1 MDTPHGPVWLTEG
14 QPFPDPAVAPAEG
27 ILALGGDLK
36 EERLLDAYRRGIFPW
51 YESGQPILWWSPDP
65 RYILLPAALHVGR
78 SLTQRIRSGR
88 FEVRYDTVFSRVIG
102 ACSNIRRKGEHGTWI
117 TSAMI
122 KAYERLFD
130 LGYAHSIESWRDG
143 ILVGGLYGVSL
154 GAAFFGES
162 MFAHESDASKVAF
175 VHLVERLSGWG
186 FSLIDCQMQ
195 TDHLGRFGAR
205 DIPRPE
211 FLRRLE
217 TSLRA
222 ETRRGSWG

>member
-27 ILALGGDLK
+27 ILALGGDLG
-36 EERLLDAYRRGIFPW
+36 EERLLDAYRHGIFPW

-65 RYILLPAALHVGR
+65 RYVLLPADLHVGR

-102 ACSNIRRKGEHGTWI
+102 ACANIRRQGEHGTWI

-122 KAYERLFD
+122 KAYARLFD

-143 ILVGGLYGVSL
+143 ILMGASRASLVS
-154 GAAFFGES
+154 G
-162 MFAHESDASKVAF
+162 KRV
-175 VHLVERLSGWG
+175 
-186 FSLIDCQMQ
+186 
-195 TDHLGRFGAR
+195 
-205 DIPRPE
+205 
-211 FLRRLE
+211 
-217 TSLRA
+217 
-222 ETRRGSWG
+222 

>member
-1 MDTPHGPVWLTEG
+1 MDTPRGPVWLQDG
-14 QPFPDPAVAPAEG
+14 QPFPDPAAAPAEG
-27 ILALGGDLK
+27 LLALGGRLE

-65 RYILLPAALHVGR
+65 RYVLLPADLHVGR

-88 FEVRYDTVFSRVIG
+88 FEVRNDTVFSRVIG
-102 ACSNIRRKGEHGTWI
+102 ACANIRRQGEHGTWI

-122 KAYERLFD
+122 KAYARLFD

-143 ILVGGLYGVSL
+143 ILAGGLYGVSL

-162 MFAHESDASKVAF
+162 MFTHESDASKVAF
-175 VHLVERLSGWG
+175 IHLVERLSGWG
-186 FSLIDCQMQ
+186 FDLIDCQMQ

-205 DIPRPE
+205 DMARAE
-211 FLRRLE
+211 FLSRLE
-217 TSLRA
+217 TSLQA
-222 ETRRGSWG
+222 ETRRGHWT

>member
-1 MDTPHGPVWLTEG
+1 MDNPGGPVWLSEG
-14 QPFPDPAVAPAEG
+14 QPFPDPAMAPADG
-27 ILALGGDLK
+27 LLALGGDLV

-65 RYILLPAALHVGR
+65 RYVLRPADLRVSR
-78 SLTQRIRSGR
+78 SLAQRIRSGR
-88 FEVRYDTVFSRVIG
+88 FEVRYDTVFPRVIR
-102 ACSNIRRKGEHGTWI
+102 ACANIRRKGEHGTWI

-130 LGYAHSIESWRDG
+130 RGYAHSIESWRGG
-143 ILVGGLYGVSL
+143 ILAGGLYGVSL
-154 GAAFFGES
+154 GASFFGES
-162 MFAHESDASKVAF
+162 MFTHESDASKVAF

-195 TDHLGRFGAR
+195 TDHLERFGAR
-205 DIPRPE
+205 DMPRSE

-217 TSLRA
+217 TSLKA
-222 ETRRGSWG
+222 ETRRGRWS